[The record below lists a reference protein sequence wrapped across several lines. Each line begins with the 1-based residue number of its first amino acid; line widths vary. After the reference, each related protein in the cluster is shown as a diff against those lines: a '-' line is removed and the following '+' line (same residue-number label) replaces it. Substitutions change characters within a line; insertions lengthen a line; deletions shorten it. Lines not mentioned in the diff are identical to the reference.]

1 MTEKIDIKEARLAV
15 RGKFEDNGD
24 PSWDD
29 MCALVLET
37 VCFAA
42 ETFADGTWDDLG
54 EMLEEAVAFD
64 ESGENSLAR
73 MIDAWSGGLEARDFA
88 TPSSRRP
95 TRPTAR
101 HIGNASHA
109 SAPNWRPP
117 HASRGFCA

>member
-42 ETFADGTWDDLG
+42 ETFADGT
-54 EMLEEAVAFD
+54 
-64 ESGENSLAR
+64 AR
-73 MIDAWSGGLEARDFA
+73 WVEARGEDDA
-88 TPSSRRP
+88 AA
-95 TRPTAR
+95 AR
-101 HIGNASHA
+101 WNEAA
-109 SAPNWRPP
+109 R
-117 HASRGFCA
+117 